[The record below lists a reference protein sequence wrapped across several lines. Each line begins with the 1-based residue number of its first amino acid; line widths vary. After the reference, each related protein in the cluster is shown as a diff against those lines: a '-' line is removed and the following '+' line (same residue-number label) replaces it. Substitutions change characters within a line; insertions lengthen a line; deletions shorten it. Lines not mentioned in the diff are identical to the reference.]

1 MPYRTPLP
9 PNDRDIWKI
18 HKGAL
23 AASRHLSFKL
33 LHEDPNDPESP
44 AFEKDP
50 AAIRYLKA
58 MKQADQDADEWIDG
72 ILAGLR

>member
-1 MPYRTPLP
+1 
-9 PNDRDIWKI
+9 
-18 HKGAL
+18 
-23 AASRHLSFKL
+23 

-58 MKQADQDADEWIDG
+58 MKQADQDADEWIDC
-72 ILAGLR
+72 ILAGLRAAGG